1 MVSGRCS
8 LKPIHG
14 IMSNI
19 NFGCLK
25 MLTYTEPKPVH
36 NVAPAQRIDA
46 FKGIRSSL
54 LHMP

>member
-1 MVSGRCS
+1 
-8 LKPIHG
+8 
-14 IMSNI
+14 
-19 NFGCLK
+19 

-46 FKGIRSSL
+46 FKGIRSL

>member
-19 NFGCLK
+19 HFGCLK